1 MRQKK
6 TVTSNY
12 KTKKCKQF
20 FEIGYCAYGMRCQF
34 SHILKIE
41 LESSNNFSY
50 RKTLEILSSK
60 SIELE
65 NIEDLFKF
73 KRPRLRTFENIV
85 NGKTTSTNLIEDV
98 LELKKCLEND
108 NNPSLENYQINI
120 IDKDIDKRSRFLSC

>member
-34 SHILKIE
+34 SHVLKIDE
-41 LESSNNFSY
+41 DCSNKFSY
-50 RKTLEILSSK
+50 RKTLEILANNALD
-60 SIELE
+60 LE
-65 NIEDLFKF
+65 HNEDLFKF

-85 NGKTTSTNLIEDV
+85 KEKINSSNLIQDI
-98 LELKKCLEND
+98 LELKKCCENED
-108 NNPSLENYQINI
+108 YNTNNFTKI
-120 IDKDIDKRSRFLSC
+120 DIDLEKRNRFLSC